1 MCRGLSDQFD
11 RAHRILP
18 QNRRHVHDVCD
29 VCNGLPGRSPNGR
42 GESMRDE
49 YDVIVVGAGPGG
61 SIAARTAAE
70 ECDVLLIEKRQEI
83 GSPVR
88 CAEGIPK
95 QSLLPYIQPDKKWIA
110 TEINGIRVIA
120 PDGTMLTISAEAL
133 GIEGEFGY
141 VLERKIF
148 DRELAKDAA
157 RAGAHVMVRTR
168 ATGLIVE
175 NGTVQGVKLNRLGED
190 FEVRSKVVIGADGVE
205 SQVGRWGGINTT
217 LKLEDIGS
225 CVQYLMTDVDVT
237 EDFCYVYPGSC
248 APGGYAWAFPKGD
261 KKANIG
267 VGVQANKLGGKRPLD
282 YLDEF
287 VSKNF
292 PGGQPLEL
300 VMGAVPASEEGK
312 APTRNGLM
320 LVGDAAHHAVL
331 GGGMMTALE
340 GGKIAGDVARKAVL
354 QDDASLNVLK
364 EYETRWRNSPFGKN
378 AKHFKKIKEFIVD
391 LSDDEF
397 SKLIRAIKGV
407 NPQTT
412 SVVEIGRR
420 LLAANPKTLFIMRHL
435 SSLREALPGTGNPQ
449 QHS

>member
-1 MCRGLSDQFD
+1 
-11 RAHRILP
+11 
-18 QNRRHVHDVCD
+18 
-29 VCNGLPGRSPNGR
+29 
-42 GESMRDE
+42 MRDE

-88 CAEGIPK
+88 CAEFLERRGL
-95 QSLLPYIQPDKKWIA
+95 STYIQPNNKWIA
-110 TEINGIRVIA
+110 STINGARVFA
-120 PDGTMLTISAEAL
+120 PDGTVLTVLAEAL
-133 GIEGEFGY
+133 GIEGGLGY

-175 NGTVQGVKLNRLGED
+175 NDTVTGVKLNRLGED

-237 EDFCYVYPGSC
+237 DFIDVYPGSC
-248 APGGYAWAFPKGD
+248 APGGYAWVFPKGD
-261 KKANIG
+261 KKAN
-267 VGVQANKLGGKRPLD
+267 VGLGIAASRLGGKRPID
-282 YLDEF
+282 YLSEF
-287 VSKNF
+287 MSKNF
-292 PGGQPLEL
+292 PEGQPLEL

-320 LVGDAAHHAVL
+320 LVGDAAHHARL
-331 GGGMMTALE
+331 GGGMLAALE
-340 GGKIAGDVARKAVL
+340 AGKIAGDVACKAVR
-354 QDDASLNVLK
+354 QDDSSLNVLK
-364 EYETRWRNSPFGKN
+364 EYETRWHNSVYGKT
-378 AKHFKKIKEFIVD
+378 AKHFKKFKEFIGD

-397 SKLIRAIKGV
+397 SKIIRAMKGI

-412 SVVEIGRR
+412 SAVEIGRR
-420 LLAANPKTLFIMRHL
+420 LLAANPKILFLMRHL
-435 SSLREALPGTGNPQ
+435 AAIRDAMRGWEYLSNIPD
-449 QHS
+449 